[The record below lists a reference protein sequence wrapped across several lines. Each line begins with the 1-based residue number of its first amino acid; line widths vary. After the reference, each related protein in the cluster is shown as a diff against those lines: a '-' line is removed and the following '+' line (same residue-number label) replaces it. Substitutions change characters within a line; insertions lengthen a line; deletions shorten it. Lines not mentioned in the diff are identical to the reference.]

1 MDSVYQFTTESVR
14 SINVLPNSKHY
25 LLGFWASIVNPLIY
39 LKEKA
44 PKNLDSCIQ
53 QITLMY
59 LESRL
64 ILADTPPDPD
74 VEDPLEDE
82 VLRAEQLDV
91 IASLGRCK
99 YQDTAQYILQKFE
112 EVQNQGTTG
121 AMLSAVYEK
130 KLTWIVYMMGA
141 LVGGHSGCKPNRTDT
156 EGMPTHVVNGEIA
169 SRVFR
174 LLTQTDVQPNAS
186 ELLESA
192 YLYFI
197 EQFRKV
203 YIGEHAKQ
211 VVQQEVNERL
221 CTVLGLEDE
230 NAVLSVLIKK
240 IGTNLQKRYHM
251 ESVLKKTLL
260 LFHELAAGINI
271 VHSNDRSPHL
281 IVSGR
286 LLLKNETVKSVLT
299 NHASTEF
306 GFLHGGVAFGKYRT
320 MYYHSLAKLLFM
332 EIRDNRDQFEE
343 FMAPMSTV
351 LNQLWALS
359 NQNVASLR
367 EPQCQLPLVGLCR
380 DLRGVCQA
388 CASSETYNL
397 LFDWLVDNPKSPMN
411 SRVCLFSRAL
421 EQWSDVPEVT
431 TPLLKFMA
439 EFVNNKSQRI
449 TFDQSSPNGI
459 LLFREASKILVT
471 YGTRILQ
478 RTEFQDIYR
487 QKYKGIGNALQMF
500 CQALHGNYT
509 NFGVFELYGDQ
520 SLSQSLNLALQMCLS
535 VPFQDLQSYQ
545 KPLKSYYFF
554 IELASRNHMGIIMQ
568 LQQEPVSRILL
579 SIEEGLISFDT
590 TVNMQC
596 CAAVDNI
603 VNYVYP
609 LRTKQNDDGLKV
621 QQFLG
626 YTPPPLRRIL
636 HVIMS
641 LVVSGEFSST
651 WSISRPLLGL
661 ILLQEQAF
669 FELKE
674 QLISSQI
681 QERQT
686 KMRSALDELI
696 VNVKDGLNAKNKDSF
711 TRNLYTFS
719 QVVRTIT

>member
-1 MDSVYQFTTESVR
+1 MILSQKMGLSCFDCYHEVCRLLGKINAAHQLSELCALPAFQAWMDSVYQFTVESVR
-14 SINVLPNSKHY
+14 SINTLPNSKHY

-59 LESRL
+59 LESRI
-64 ILADTPPDPD
+64 ILADTPSDPD

-112 EVQNQGTTG
+112 EVQSQGTTG

-286 LLLKNETVKSVLT
+286 LLLKNETVKSVRT
-299 NHASTEF
+299 NNASTGF

-332 EIRDNRDQFEE
+332 EIRDNRSVRGVHGSDEHGPQ
-343 FMAPMSTV
+343 P
-351 LNQLWALS
+351 ALGDVEPECGES
-359 NQNVASLR
+359 SRAAVSASARGLVPGLERCLPSLR
-367 EPQCQLPLVGLCR
+367 VQRDVQFVVRLARGQPEEPDELEGVPLLQGLGAVVR
-380 DLRGVCQA
+380 
-388 CASSETYNL
+388 CAGGYDAFAE
-397 LFDWLVDNPKSPMN
+397 VHG
-411 SRVCLFSRAL
+411 RVC
-421 EQWSDVPEVT
+421 EQQIAANHVRPVLSERHS
-431 TPLLKFMA
+431 PLP
-439 EFVNNKSQRI
+439 R
-449 TFDQSSPNGI
+449 
-459 LLFREASKILVT
+459 
-471 YGTRILQ
+471 
-478 RTEFQDIYR
+478 
-487 QKYKGIGNALQMF
+487 
-500 CQALHGNYT
+500 
-509 NFGVFELYGDQ
+509 
-520 SLSQSLNLALQMCLS
+520 
-535 VPFQDLQSYQ
+535 
-545 KPLKSYYFF
+545 
-554 IELASRNHMGIIMQ
+554 
-568 LQQEPVSRILL
+568 
-579 SIEEGLISFDT
+579 SI
-590 TVNMQC
+590 Q
-596 CAAVDNI
+596 
-603 VNYVYP
+603 
-609 LRTKQNDDGLKV
+609 
-621 QQFLG
+621 
-626 YTPPPLRRIL
+626 
-636 HVIMS
+636 
-641 LVVSGEFSST
+641 
-651 WSISRPLLGL
+651 
-661 ILLQEQAF
+661 
-669 FELKE
+669 
-674 QLISSQI
+674 
-681 QERQT
+681 
-686 KMRSALDELI
+686 
-696 VNVKDGLNAKNKDSF
+696 
-711 TRNLYTFS
+711 
-719 QVVRTIT
+719 